1 MYENF
6 AWEQFLI
13 TGNIETFIE
22 YKKLM
27 ALNSND
33 VYEKKGDIVNEACQ
47 SKGDS
52 NTRSSV

>member
-13 TGNIETFIE
+13 TGNVETFIE
-22 YKKLM
+22 YRRLM

-33 VYEKKGDIVNEACQ
+33 IYGKKGDIVNETCQ
-47 SKGDS
+47 SERDS
-52 NTRSSV
+52 NTRGSI

>member
-13 TGNIETFIE
+13 TGNLETFIE

-27 ALNSND
+27 ALAENNI
-33 VYEKKGDIVNEACQ
+33 YEKKDGVVNEAYQ

-52 NTRSSV
+52 DTRSSL

>member
-22 YKKLM
+22 YKRLM
-27 ALNSND
+27 ELNGI
-33 VYEKKGDIVNEACQ
+33 YEKKGEIINEAYQ

-52 NTRSSV
+52 NTRSSI